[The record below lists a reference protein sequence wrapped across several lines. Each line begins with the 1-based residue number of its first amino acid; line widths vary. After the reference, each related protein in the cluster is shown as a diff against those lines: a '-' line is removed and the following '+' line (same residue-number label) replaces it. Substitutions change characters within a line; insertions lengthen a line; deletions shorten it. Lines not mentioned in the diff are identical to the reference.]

1 MTLAEMNTP
10 DTNAAGSPGDGPRVQ
25 ATGPISAAM
34 ARTQF
39 VQERREAWERLRSA
53 TSTKKRYSADEL
65 REIGTLYRSTSG
77 DLAVAG
83 RLFPYDP
90 MLLELEL
97 ILTPARSIVY
107 ARPPG
112 RFSIVEFYR
121 RRYWRLIGERPWLL
135 GAAVALLVIPT
146 IAIFIWALK
155 DPERASTLLGGRFQ
169 GGRDSF
175 GDQGYSAAQQS
186 AVASQIF
193 TNNIRVSLLAFAVG
207 ITAGLGTAYLLIF
220 NGALLGM
227 VAGLAVH
234 DGHGD
239 VAFALIYGHGFLELT
254 VIAVTAAAGMRMGWA
269 LVDPGLRSRGRALR
283 EESVVAVEVVLG
295 TMPFFVLA
303 GLIEGFFT
311 PAGFGPWWA
320 GVVGTFFGGAY
331 WWLLWWKGRP
341 AAAPPGKA
349 VTSPLKRRQARNR

>member
-1 MTLAEMNTP
+1 MTLA
-10 DTNAAGSPGDGPRVQ
+10 DTNTSDAGETGLAGNGSRPL
-25 ATGPISAAM
+25 ANGPISAAM

-39 VQERREAWERLRSA
+39 VQERRECWERLRSA
-53 TSTKKRYSADEL
+53 TSKKKRYSSDEL

-77 DLAVAG
+77 DLAVAR

-90 MLLELEL
+90 MLAELEQ
-97 ILTPARSIVY
+97 ILTPARSVVY

-121 RRYWRLIGERPWLL
+121 RRYWRLIAERPWLL
-135 GAAVALLVIPT
+135 AGSVALLVIPT
-146 IAIFIWALK
+146 VAVFVWALK
-155 DPERASTLLGGRFQ
+155 DPDRASTLLGGRFQ

-193 TNNIRVSLLAFAVG
+193 TNNIRVSLMAFAVG
-207 ITAGLGTAYLLIF
+207 VTAGLGTAYLLIF

-227 VAGLAVH
+227 VAGLAVQQ
-234 DGHGD
+234 GHGD

-254 VIAVTAAAGMRMGWA
+254 IIAVTAAAGMRMGWA
-269 LVDPGLRSRGRALR
+269 IVDPGLRSRGRALR
-283 EESVVAVEVVLG
+283 EESVLAVEVVLG

-311 PAGFGPWWA
+311 PAGFGPLWA
-320 GVVGTFFGGAY
+320 GAVGTFFGGSY
-331 WWLLWWKGRP
+331 WGLLWWRG
-341 AAAPPGKA
+341 
-349 VTSPLKRRQARNR
+349 RQAANVPKR